1 MYLFIL
7 AIRAVAKGHQM
18 VAEGWAL
25 FEQTC
30 EETAPGEL
38 RQLLRS
44 LKMSTTPTPPPTPT
58 KDKPMEGTS
67 GEAPAPAP
75 VKILESPIYVNLGGG
90 KYEYK
95 CGNCDTTPM
104 KSKRGMDAHI
114 RSVHTKTALLCTFC
128 PFSTYNIDSL
138 NRHQRDQHKQ

>member
-1 MYLFIL
+1 
-7 AIRAVAKGHQM
+7 M
-18 VAEGWAL
+18 VADGWAL

-44 LKMSTTPTPPPTPT
+44 LKMTTTPTPPATPT
-58 KDKPMEGTS
+58 KDEQMEDTS
-67 GEAPAPAP
+67 AEAPAPA
-75 VKILESPIYVNLGGG
+75 KILESPIYVNLGGG

-95 CGNCDTTPM
+95 CGNCDYPPM

-114 RSVHTKTALLCTFC
+114 RSVHIKTALLCTFC

-138 NRHQRDQHKQ
+138 NRHERDQHK